1 VYGGRGSWGWF
12 AFKRRRGEERGAA
25 IGAEGQG
32 SEYRFMITTVQL
44 VFHTRMVQQKC
55 LPVKRSGARRRQGV
69 LQQPLKGTLLDNHG
83 IPRGFGGQYL
93 WPVHMD
99 CQGSTPSA

>member
-1 VYGGRGSWGWF
+1 MLTTTITITTASTVGGTTTTTTTTPLTSTNT
-12 AFKRRRGEERGAA
+12 
-25 IGAEGQG
+25 
-32 SEYRFMITTVQL
+32 ITTVQL